1 MLSRIVSMDAAH
13 LDVGKAANKGLG
25 TVGFGADDDE
35 RAKKRAKKAGAQKK
49 DKSGGRK
56 DKQGSKKK
64 K

>member
-1 MLSRIVSMDAAH
+1 MDAAH